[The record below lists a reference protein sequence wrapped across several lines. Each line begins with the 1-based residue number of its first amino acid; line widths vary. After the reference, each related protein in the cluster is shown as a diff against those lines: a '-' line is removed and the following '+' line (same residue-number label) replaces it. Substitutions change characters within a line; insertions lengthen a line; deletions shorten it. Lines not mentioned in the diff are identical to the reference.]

1 VVSTDSGVLIIG
13 AGPAGLAIGA
23 CLARAGIPTTIIEK
37 GPAVAPAWR
46 AHYDRLHLHT
56 VKQHSAMPY
65 LPFPETAPKY
75 PPRVQVID
83 YLEQYAQNFGLAP
96 RFGEEA
102 RRVWMENGMW
112 VCETNSARHVA
123 AQVVVATGYNRTPH
137 VPGWPGQELFRGT
150 VQHSVHYR
158 NGAAYGGQR
167 VLVVGI
173 GNTGAEIALDL
184 AEHGAHVAVA
194 VRSPVNI
201 VPRDFRG
208 RSTQVTA
215 IRTTWLPLRL
225 RDRVGRFISR
235 IAFGDLTQHG
245 LRRPKYGPAVQVHH
259 FNSIPVI
266 DVGTV
271 AAIKAGRIR
280 VVGDVARFTEDGVI
294 FTDGTRD
301 TFDHVVLATGFR
313 ANVASFLEG
322 CDAALDERGYPL
334 ADGASPLPG
343 LYFLGF
349 AKPEAGI
356 LRQIAINAPEL
367 ASTIK
372 RDRATLAR
380 SHGR

>member
-1 VVSTDSGVLIIG
+1 VSSHSGVLIIG

-23 CLARAGIPTTIIEK
+23 CLERAGIPTTIIEK

-56 VKQHSAMPY
+56 VKQYSAMPY

-75 PPRVQVID
+75 PPRAQVVD
-83 YLEQYAQNFGLAP
+83 YLEQYAQHFGLAP
-96 RFGEEA
+96 RFGEEV
-102 RRVWMENGMW
+102 RRIWRENGAW
-112 VCETNSARHVA
+112 VCETNSTRHVA
-123 AQVVVATGYNRTPH
+123 AQIVVATGYNRTPH
-137 VPGWPGQELFRGT
+137 VPSWPGQELFRGT

-158 NGAAYGGQR
+158 NGASYRGQR
-167 VLVVGI
+167 VLVVGM
-173 GNTGAEIALDL
+173 GNTGAEIALDV
-184 AEHGAHVAVA
+184 AEHGANVSVA
-194 VRSPVNI
+194 VRSPINI

-215 IRTTWLPLRL
+215 IRTLWLPLRL

-245 LRRPKYGPAVQVHH
+245 LRRPEYGPAVQVHH
-259 FNSIPVI
+259 FNRIPVI

-280 VVGDVARFTEDGVI
+280 VRGDIARFTEDGVI
-294 FTDGTRD
+294 FADGTRD
-301 TFDHVVLATGFR
+301 TFDHVLLATGFR
-313 ANVASFLEG
+313 ADVASFLEG
-322 CDAALDERGYPL
+322 CDAALDARGYPL

-349 AKPEAGI
+349 AKPQAGI
-356 LRQIAINAPEL
+356 LRQIAINAPAL
-367 ASTIK
+367 A
-372 RDRATLAR
+372 DRIVKDRTR
-380 SHGR
+380 SAKQ